1 MKLPCIISFQFA
13 FTLTCFGQVINPLS
27 AIEQTK
33 AVYLS
38 TDSVLVPA
46 SVQYQHPGSLRKLLL
61 GSNYRAE
68 WSTPVRLK
76 VFDLNKEMGGLKI
89 TELGG
94 GKQTLSATM
103 IDKTGKEWKLRTVDK
118 DAAGLIP
125 ENFRHSVAESI
136 IQDMISASHPYA
148 PLAIPALS
156 QAAHVPSSSYR
167 FYFIADDP
175 SFGEYRKLFANKVCI
190 LEEKDATTDNS
201 ETKNTSKVMS
211 NMQSKNDYQV
221 DQRAVLT
228 ARMLD
233 ILIAD
238 FDRHSDQ
245 WRWGVRN
252 SGKKKIYYP
261 VPRDRDQAFFY
272 SNGLVPRYLSW
283 KRLPV
288 IQGFRENIPNINWL
302 GYSARDFDR
311 FFLDGLEK
319 KEWTEV
325 ISDMQ
330 ANITDGVIEHAV
342 QQLPPEVY
350 ELSGAEIISKL
361 KSRRKLLLK
370 EGLKYHDFLAKRVNI
385 TGSNENEIFRLS
397 DDNGGLLVE
406 VFANDEASPVLIY
419 SRHFDSD
426 VTKELRLY
434 GLDGNDRFEIN
445 TNAQRR
451 IKLRLLG
458 GPGNDMYDLQGTNR
472 KHIYD
477 YPGEH
482 NSIINEK
489 NTNKHLSGDSA
500 VNQFNYL
507 EYRYTDKHRFPYFT
521 AGYNADDGI
530 LVGLGFELET
540 YGFKKEPFAT
550 NNNLSFLY
558 APSNQAYQI
567 KYRGAFTDALG
578 KVDLLPRFEF
588 QNPALFNFFGLGNET
603 EKQSGKDM
611 FYYRTRF
618 KYISADVLGSIH
630 ATKTLTITAGP
641 GAYHYWNTQDDNL
654 GKIIENPEVVGLDS
668 SNIYTIKTYLGGRI
682 SLTLNNITDKIFP
695 TNGVDWTTELQH
707 LQGISEHSNPFTVL
721 RSDLTLYKGW
731 LKNDRLVSLIRFGG
745 GHILSNNFEYFQALN
760 LGANN
765 YLRGFRKNRFSGR
778 SLAYNSIELRYKL
791 ADIHSYI
798 LPGAVGVIGFND
810 IGRVWLQNEQS
821 HKWHHSYG
829 GGLYYLPFN
838 LLIIGATVGVST
850 EETLFNISLG
860 TKLNLIF

>member
-1 MKLPCIISFQFA
+1 MKLLNIILLLA
-13 FTLTCFGQVINPLS
+13 LALTSLGQGNNRLS

-33 AVYLS
+33 PVYIG

-46 SVQYQHPGSLRKLLL
+46 SVQYQQPGSLRKLLL
-61 GSNYRAE
+61 GSNYRTE
-68 WSTPVRLK
+68 WSVPVKLK
-76 VFDLNKEMGGLKI
+76 VFDLNKEMGGFKI

-94 GKQTLSATM
+94 GKQTLSATL

-125 ENFRHSVAESI
+125 ENFRHSVAESV

-148 PLAIPALS
+148 PLAIPILS
-156 QAAHVPSSSYR
+156 QAASIPSSSFR
-167 FYFIADDP
+167 FYFVADDP

-190 LEEKDATTDNS
+190 LEEKDATDDNS
-201 ETKNTSKVMS
+201 ETKNTAKVMS
-211 NMQSKNDYQV
+211 NMAAKNDYAI

-252 SGKKKIYYP
+252 AGKRKIYYP

-272 SNGLVPRYLSW
+272 SDGLVPKYLSW

-311 FFLDGLEK
+311 FFLNGLEK
-319 KEWTEV
+319 KEWSEIIT
-325 ISDMQ
+325 DFQ
-330 ANITDGVIEHAV
+330 ANVTDSVIRRAV

-350 ELSGAEIISKL
+350 EISGDEIISTL
-361 KSRRKLLLK
+361 KSRRTLMFK
-370 EGLKYHDFLAKRVNI
+370 EGMKYHDFLAKRVNI
-385 TGSNENEIFRLS
+385 VGSNENEVFKLS
-397 DDNGGLLVE
+397 DDNGALLVE
-406 VFANDEASPVLIY
+406 VFANDEDNPRLIY
-419 SRHFDSD
+419 SRHFDGD
-426 VTKELRLY
+426 ITRELRLY
-434 GLDGNDRFEIN
+434 GLNGDDRFEMN
-445 TNAQRR
+445 TNTQKR
-451 IKLRLLG
+451 IKLRILG
-458 GPGNDMYDLQGTNR
+458 GTGNDRYDLHGRNR

-477 YPGEH
+477 YSGEQ
-482 NSIINEK
+482 NSIDNEK
-489 NTNKHLSGDSA
+489 NTNKHLSNDSTI
-500 VNQFNYL
+500 NQFNYL
-507 EYRYTDKHRFPYFT
+507 EYRYTQMHRFPYFT

-530 LVGLGFELET
+530 LVGLGLEVET

-558 APSNQAYQI
+558 APGNQAYQV
-567 KYRGAFTDALG
+567 KYRGAFTDVLG

-603 EKQSGKDM
+603 EKQPDKDM

-618 KYISADVLGSIH
+618 KYISADVLASIH
-630 ATKTLTITAGP
+630 PTKTLTISAGP
-641 GAYHYWNTQDDNL
+641 GTYHYWNAQDDNI
-654 GKIIENPEVVGLDS
+654 GKIIENPEVIGLDS
-668 SNIYTIKTYLGGRI
+668 TSVYTIKTYLGGRANI
-682 SLTLNNITDKIFP
+682 TLNNITNKAFP
-695 TNGVDWTTELQH
+695 TNGVDWTTEFQH
-707 LQGISEHSNPFTVL
+707 LHGISITSSPLTVL
-721 RSDLTLYKGW
+721 RSDLALYKGW
-731 LKNDRLVSLIRFGG
+731 LKNDRLVSVIRLGG
-745 GHILSNNFEYFQALN
+745 GHILSDNFEYFQALN

-778 SLAYNSIELRYKL
+778 SAAYNNIKLRYKL

-798 LPGAVGVIGFND
+798 LPGTIGIIGFND
-810 IGRVWLQNEQS
+810 IGRVWLSNETSQ
-821 HKWHHSYG
+821 KWHHSYG

-838 LLIIGATVGVST
+838 LLIVGATVGVST